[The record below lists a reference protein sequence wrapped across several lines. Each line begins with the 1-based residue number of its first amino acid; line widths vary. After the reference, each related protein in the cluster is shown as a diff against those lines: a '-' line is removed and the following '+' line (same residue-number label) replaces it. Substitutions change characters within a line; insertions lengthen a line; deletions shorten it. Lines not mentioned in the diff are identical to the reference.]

1 MVCVYCRRQTQLG
14 RISGRPESGRR
25 LPISQIGE
33 QVMTQDTMEKEKII
47 LVPRFGDG
55 SKGDRIPSYMHWQWD
70 SILAWGH
77 KKTFRTTY

>member
-1 MVCVYCRRQTQLG
+1 MSMTPRYIDVLLVVT
-14 RISGRPESGRR
+14 S
-25 LPISQIGE
+25 IGSTSIFSVDGSV
-33 QVMTQDTMEKEKII
+33 QGFYTMEKEKII

-55 SKGDRIPSYMHWQWD
+55 SKEDRIPSYMRWQWD

>member
-1 MVCVYCRRQTQLG
+1 MSMTLTPRHIDVLLVVTSRGSSTM
-14 RISGRPESGRR
+14 ISRDGSVQGFY
-25 LPISQIGE
+25 
-33 QVMTQDTMEKEKII
+33 TMEKEKII

>member
-1 MVCVYCRRQTQLG
+1 MSMTPRHIDVLLVVTSRGSTSM
-14 RISGRPESGRR
+14 ISVDGSVQG
-25 LPISQIGE
+25 SY
-33 QVMTQDTMEKEKII
+33 TKEKII

-77 KKTFRTTY
+77 KKTLRTTY

>member
-1 MVCVYCRRQTQLG
+1 MSMTPRYIDVLLVVT
-14 RISGRPESGRR
+14 S
-25 LPISQIGE
+25 IGSTSIFSVDGSV
-33 QVMTQDTMEKEKII
+33 QGFYTKEKEKII